1 MSDMKHELPEYDE
14 EANIDPDAGDTELF
28 AEELED
34 RFNAKVGS
42 SAATAACAGSSVSTF
57 SSFCSEI

>member
-1 MSDMKHELPEYDE
+1 MSDMKRELSEHDDLY
-14 EANIDPDAGDTELF
+14 AIDDTGDDIELF

-42 SAATAACAGSSVSTF
+42 SAATVASGGSCISTF
-57 SSFCSEI
+57 SSFCSEM